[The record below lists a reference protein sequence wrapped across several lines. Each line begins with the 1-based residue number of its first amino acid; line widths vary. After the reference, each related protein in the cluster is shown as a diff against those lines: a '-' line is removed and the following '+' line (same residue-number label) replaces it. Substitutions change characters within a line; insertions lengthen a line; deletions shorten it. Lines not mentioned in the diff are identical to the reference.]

1 MLDSFNFTNA
11 DRFVPRE
18 NSWAKVVMRIEA
30 KKEEQQ
36 KIIPFRILS
45 SLSVAAS
52 VFFVAGA
59 LFLGIDAN
67 TNVTQPSS
75 SIADSEYYSWYSDLG
90 SGQAV
95 STFTTTIDN
104 YFQ

>member
-1 MLDSFNFTNA
+1 MLDSFNFSNA
-11 DRFVPRE
+11 DRLVPRE
-18 NSWAKVVMRIEA
+18 DSWAKVVARIKA
-30 KKEEQQ
+30 KKEEQ
-36 KIIPFRILS
+36 KIIPFRFLS

-52 VFFVAGA
+52 VLFVAGA
-59 LFLGIDAN
+59 LFLGMQTN
-67 TNVTQPSS
+67 TDVTQPSS
-75 SIADSEYYSWYSDLG
+75 SIADSEYFSWYSELG

>member
-1 MLDSFNFTNA
+1 MLDLFDFSKA
-11 DRFVPRE
+11 DRLVPRE
-18 NSWAKVVMRIEA
+18 DSWAKVVARIEA
-30 KKEEQQ
+30 KQKER
-36 KIIPFRILS
+36 KIIPFRFLT

-59 LFLGIDAN
+59 LFLGMQ
-67 TNVTQPSS
+67 TNADVTQPSS
-75 SIADSEYYSWYSDLG
+75 SIADSEYFSWYSELG

-95 STFTTTIDN
+95 STFSTTIDN